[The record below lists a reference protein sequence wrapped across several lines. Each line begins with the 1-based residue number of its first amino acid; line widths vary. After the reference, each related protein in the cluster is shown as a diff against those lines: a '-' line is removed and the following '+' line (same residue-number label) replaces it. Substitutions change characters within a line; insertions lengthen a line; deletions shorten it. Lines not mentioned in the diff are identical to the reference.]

1 MTRRGAFRVV
11 IALALCLAAFAPA
24 AAPSVRAAST
34 FDTPTATST
43 FGASIVFSQP
53 ITTTVALKRV
63 EIVLTVPGEPGPEIA
78 EVDAPPRPGRHTLSY
93 PLDAGGNVL
102 PNTAIE
108 ARWRL
113 TAVDGTV
120 EVGPPVTVRYEDT
133 RFKWKVRSGAIV
145 RVHWYEGPDAFGQ
158 RALEIGD
165 KAISDASALL
175 GVKETEPVDFFLYA
189 DQQAF
194 YDALGPST
202 PENVGGQANAEIRTL
217 FALITPD
224 QINADWVGVVVRHE
238 LTHLVANTAVDN
250 PYHFLPRWVNEG
262 LAVYLSEGYDS
273 GNRAAVRT
281 AARDGT
287 LMPLESLAGNFPTS
301 SDRFF
306 QAYAESV
313 SSIDYLV
320 RKYGRDKL
328 VALIRSYA
336 RGVTDDEAFTG
347 ALGVDVEAFDTA
359 WRAELDAKQPAVL
372 GPQPAPPGPLPSG
385 WTQSDGS
392 SGIAIPSAAPGATRV
407 PASGAAAPSSPAGGA
422 GGGGST
428 VPIIIAVLGFFV
440 AIVAVGYGVARPR
453 RRPPV
458 AIAAGEPAPS
468 VAAPGDVAP
477 PAVDY
482 SAPSDVPPDVSR
494 DAPPNAPPP

>member
-1 MTRRGAFRVV
+1 MTRRAAFRAV
-11 IALALCLAAFAPA
+11 IVLTLCLAALGPA

-34 FDTPTATST
+34 FDVPTATST
-43 FGASIVFSQP
+43 YGATIAFSQP
-53 ITTTVALKRV
+53 ITTTAALKRV

-78 EVDAPPRPGRHTLSY
+78 EVDVPPRPGRHTLTYS
-93 PLDAGGNVL
+93 LDAGGNIL
-102 PNTAIE
+102 PNTVIE

-120 EVGPPVTVRYEDT
+120 EVGPVVTVRYEDT

-145 RVHWYEGPDAFGQ
+145 RVHWYEGPDAFAQ

-165 KAISDASALL
+165 KAIRDASALL
-175 GVKETEPVDFFLYA
+175 GVQETEPVDFFLYA

-262 LAVYLSEGYDS
+262 LAVYLSEGYDG
-273 GNRAAVRT
+273 GNRAVVRN
-281 AARDGT
+281 AARGGT
-287 LMPLESLAGNFPTS
+287 LMPLDSLAGNFPTS

-336 RGVTDDEAFTG
+336 RGVTDDEAFQG
-347 ALGVDVEAFDTA
+347 ALGVDVDGFDTA

-385 WTQSDGS
+385 WTESDGS
-392 SGIAIPSAAPGATRV
+392 SGIAIPTGQPGATRV
-407 PASGAAAPSSPAGGA
+407 PATGAAAPSSPANGTGR
-422 GGGGST
+422 GGST
-428 VPIIIAVLGFFV
+428 VPIIVAVLGLFL
-440 AIVAVGYGVARPR
+440 AIAALGYGVARPR
-453 RRPPV
+453 RRPLL
-458 AIAAGEPAPS
+458 AIAPQEPASFPF
-468 VAAPGDVAP
+468 AAPAEADD
-477 PAVDY
+477 PAHERPA
-482 SAPSDVPPDVSR
+482 APSDVPPD
-494 DAPPNAPPP
+494 APPAEPPPP